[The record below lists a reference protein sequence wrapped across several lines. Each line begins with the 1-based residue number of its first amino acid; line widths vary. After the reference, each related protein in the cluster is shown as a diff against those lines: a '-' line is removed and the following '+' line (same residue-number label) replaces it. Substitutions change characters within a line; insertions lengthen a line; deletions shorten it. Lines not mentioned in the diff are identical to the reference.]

1 MVGTPA
7 DVGKEA
13 NRLKSRRSIIVRVVA
28 TATAA
33 AASAQVPSGS
43 LPDSPLNRDRDI
55 KLPSGKSQKDEI
67 LKADHE
73 KNVEEARA
81 LAKLTGEISQDI
93 EKSDRFILPVATLKK
108 LDEAEKL
115 VKKIRGRLRRY

>member
-1 MVGTPA
+1 MTKV
-7 DVGKEA
+7 
-13 NRLKSRRSIIVRVVA
+13 NRRSVLTGGGI
-28 TATAA
+28 AA
-33 AASAQVPSGS
+33 AAAAAAAQSPVGGG
-43 LPDSPLNRDRDI
+43 LPDSPLNRDRDV

-73 KNVEEARA
+73 RNVEDART
-81 LAKLTGEISQDI
+81 LAKLTGDISTDL
-93 EKSDRFILPVATLKK
+93 EKSDRFILPVATLRK